1 MAFVKIRL
9 RFIMS
14 IIEIKKFNLYYS
26 DFHALKDIDINIEE
40 KRVTAMIGPSGCG
53 KSTLLRSINR
63 INDTIDDV
71 HTLGAINISG
81 HNIYDEDTDVDTLRK
96 NVGMVFQRPNP
107 FPVSIHEN
115 VAFGLKV
122 NRIASD
128 KNVINETV
136 EKSLKAVLLWDDI
149 KDKLRKSAL
158 SLTLEQQQRLCI
170 ARVIAIAPHIILLDE
185 PCSSLDPVATRNIE
199 ELIIRL
205 KEKYTIVIVTHNM
218 QQAARISQDTAFMLM
233 GRLIEF
239 DKTEKIFTNPSEKE
253 TNDYVSGRFG

>member
-1 MAFVKIRL
+1 
-9 RFIMS
+9 MS

-26 DFHALKDIDINIEE
+26 DFHALKDISINIEE

-71 HTLGAINISG
+71 RTIGSINISG
-81 HNIYDEDTDVDTLRK
+81 HNIYDEDLDVDTLRK

-107 FPVSIHEN
+107 FPISIHEN

-128 KNVINETV
+128 KNIINETV

-149 KDKLRKSAL
+149 KDKLHKSAL

-170 ARVIAIAPHIILLDE
+170 ARVIAIAPRIILLDE

-199 ELIIRL
+199 ELIIKL
-205 KEKYTIVIVTHNM
+205 KENYTIVIVTHNM
-218 QQAARISQDTAFMLM
+218 QQAARVSQDTAFMLM

-239 DKTEKIFTNPSEKE
+239 DITEKIFTNPSKKE
-253 TNDYVSGRFG
+253 TDDYVSGRFG

>member
-1 MAFVKIRL
+1 
-9 RFIMS
+9 MS
-14 IIEIKKFNLYYS
+14 IIEIKNFNLYYS
-26 DFHALKDIDINIEE
+26 DFHALKDININIEE

-71 HTLGAINISG
+71 HTSGSINISG
-81 HNIYDEDTDVDTLRK
+81 HNIYDEDIDVDTLRK

-107 FPVSIHEN
+107 FPISIHEN
-115 VAFGLKV
+115 VAFGLRV

-128 KNVINETV
+128 RNIINGTV

-199 ELIIRL
+199 ELIIKL
-205 KEKYTIVIVTHNM
+205 KENYTIVIVTHNM

-233 GRLIEF
+233 GRLMEF
-239 DKTEKIFTNPSEKE
+239 DKTEKIFTNPSKKE
-253 TNDYVSGRFG
+253 TDDYVSGRFG